1 MTEKPDNQTE
11 LNDEQFEAYLDGNS
25 PVSHAYREANTPAPP
40 PALDRA
46 ILTAAEAAL
55 KPKRKNFL
63 DWDMEFWRR
72 WARPVSTVVIM
83 GVSLAVVLQVMDIR
97 PEKQMAMMDSP
108 ESANTLRK
116 APRLE
121 SLPQRELIELE
132 EKKPAAQMMADVPP
146 AAKAESTGRARMAR
160 EMRSPGNE
168 TWADIE
174 ADNSALMVVES
185 FTAEA
190 PAISENESA
199 MYAAASIA
207 SGADSDSAATTM
219 RLADNAMEEWDA
231 GAQASADIWLAGIE
245 AREDSGQAGI
255 ANNELTKMAQYYPK
269 IVERYQQQ
277 KGFAAAARLDIN
289 AASDAELALER
300 SPVTAQAAMAD
311 QTTKP
316 LPNPDVWAAGIA
328 RLHAADSEQAAAE
341 RAKLL
346 RIYPDYVSQ

>member
-25 PVSHAYREANTPAPP
+25 PVSHAYRKADTPAPP

-46 ILTAAEAAL
+46 ILNEAEAAL
-55 KPKRKNFL
+55 KPKRRKFL
-63 DWDMEFWRR
+63 DWDMEFWRN

-97 PEKQMAMMDSP
+97 PEKQMTMMDSP
-108 ESANTLRK
+108 QSASALRK

-121 SLPQRELIELE
+121 SLPQREPVELE
-132 EKKPAAQMMADVPP
+132 ERKLAAQMMADVRP

-160 EMRSPGNE
+160 EMRSSGNE
-168 TWADIE
+168 ILADIE
-174 ADNSALMVVES
+174 ADDSAPMVVES

-190 PAISENESA
+190 PAISENEAA
-199 MYAAASIA
+199 MYSAASSA
-207 SGADSDSAATTM
+207 NDANSDRATTTM
-219 RLADNAMEEWDA
+219 RLADNAMEEWNA

-277 KGFAAAARLDIN
+277 KEFAVAARIDIN
-289 AASDAELALER
+289 AASDARLAIEQ
-300 SPVTAQAAMAD
+300 STATKRVAMTDQA
-311 QTTKP
+311 TNS

-346 RIYPDYVSQ
+346 RIYPDYVWQ